1 MRCIIAADSFKGSG
15 SSLAVCSA
23 IRDGMQRIYPDARY
37 EIIPVADGGEG
48 TVDAVIT
55 AAEGT
60 RRSLTVTGPL
70 GEPVEA
76 FWGQLPGGK
85 AVIEMAS
92 ASGLPLVPDDKKD
105 PMRATTYGTGEL
117 IKAAL
122 DAGCREILIGVGGS
136 ATNDCGVGMAQAL
149 GGAFLDEQG
158 NELGFGGG
166 ELSKLAHI
174 DLSGLDERTRETR
187 ISVACDVTNPLCGPD
202 GAAAVYGPQKGA
214 DAQMIEVLDANLL
227 HCAELVERDLG
238 ISIAQIP
245 GSGAAGGLGGGLVG
259 FLGAELVG
267 GIDAVLTLLE
277 FDRRLEGVDL
287 VITGEG
293 KLDFQTA
300 FGKVPAGVAAWAKK
314 AAGIPVI
321 AIVGDI
327 GDGFEAVYDIGIDVV
342 ISTVNKAM
350 TLKEAMGRS
359 NELLVETGER
369 VARLLRIGAAL

>member
-1 MRCIIAADSFKGSG
+1 
-15 SSLAVCSA
+15 
-23 IRDGMQRIYPDARY
+23 
-37 EIIPVADGGEG
+37 
-48 TVDAVIT
+48 
-55 AAEGT
+55 
-60 RRSLTVTGPL
+60 
-70 GEPVEA
+70 
-76 FWGQLPGGK
+76 
-85 AVIEMAS
+85 
-92 ASGLPLVPDDKKD
+92 
-105 PMRATTYGTGEL
+105 
-117 IKAAL
+117 
-122 DAGCREILIGVGGS
+122 
-136 ATNDCGVGMAQAL
+136 
-149 GGAFLDEQG
+149 
-158 NELGFGGG
+158 
-166 ELSKLAHI
+166 
-174 DLSGLDERTRETR
+174 
-187 ISVACDVTNPLCGPD
+187 
-202 GAAAVYGPQKGA
+202 
-214 DAQMIEVLDANLL
+214 MIEVLDANLL

-277 FDRRLEGVDL
+277 FDRMLEGVDL

>member
-1 MRCIIAADSFKGSG
+1 
-15 SSLAVCSA
+15 
-23 IRDGMQRIYPDARY
+23 MQRIYPDARY